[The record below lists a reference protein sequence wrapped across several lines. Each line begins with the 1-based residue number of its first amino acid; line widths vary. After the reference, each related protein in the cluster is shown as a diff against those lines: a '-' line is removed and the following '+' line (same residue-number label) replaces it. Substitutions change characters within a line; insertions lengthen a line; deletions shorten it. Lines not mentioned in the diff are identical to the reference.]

1 MSNAGARRVRA
12 ILVGAGKVGASYA
25 LDPVMAQHFPFA
37 SHAQVLAA
45 HPALEWGAAVDPS
58 EDALASVR
66 EHWKVPRTG
75 CSVAA
80 ACAGWEPELAVLAT
94 PPSERL
100 AAIEAMPSLRAVLVE
115 KPLGTTMRESA
126 TFVEACNAR
135 GLLVQVNLWH
145 RSDDRFREFAARLGA
160 LVGHPQAV
168 FGVYGNG
175 LRNNGSHM
183 IDFCR
188 ILFGEIARV
197 SATSSAL
204 RPAHGPIR
212 GDIHVPFRL
221 EHENGVAAQFAPLDF
236 REYRENGLDIW
247 GTTARLSIMQE
258 GLYITRY
265 AKSLNRQMSGE
276 REIASDNA
284 EIIGSTCGRAF
295 YRMYDN
301 LVAALRDGEELVS
314 TAASAMRTEAALEA
328 VWRSAHDGGHVIVPD
343 AVA

>member
-1 MSNAGARRVRA
+1 MSGDGTRRVRA
-12 ILVGAGKVGASYA
+12 ILVGAGKVGAGYA
-25 LDPVMAQHFPFA
+25 LDPVMATHFPFA

-45 HPALEWGAAVDPS
+45 HPAIEWGAAVDPS
-58 EDALASVR
+58 DVALASVR
-66 EHWKVPRTG
+66 EHWSVPRTG
-75 CSVAA
+75 RTIEA
-80 ACAGWEPELAVLAT
+80 ACKGWEPELAVLAT

-100 AAIEAMPSLRAVLVE
+100 AAIDALPSLRAVLVE
-115 KPLGTTMRESA
+115 KPLGTTMRESEA
-126 TFVEACNAR
+126 FVAACESR

-145 RSDDRFREFAARLGA
+145 RSDDRFREIAGRLEA
-160 LVGHPQAV
+160 LVGRPQAV

-188 ILFGEIARV
+188 ILFGDIARV
-197 SATSSAL
+197 SATASAL
-204 RPAHGPIR
+204 GPAHGPIP

-221 EHENGVAAQFAPLDF
+221 EHENGIAAQFAPLDF

-265 AKSLNRQMSGE
+265 GKSLNRQQSGAN
-276 REIASDNA
+276 EIASDA
-284 EIIGSTCGRAF
+284 PEVIGSTCGQAF

-301 LVAALRDGEELVS
+301 LVAALRGDEELVS

-328 VWRSAHDGGHVIVPD
+328 VWRSAHEGGAVIVPD
-343 AVA
+343 AVR